1 MTAIVGPSGSGK
13 STVINLIARFWDVDD
28 GQISIG
34 GIDIREIE
42 PAHLSSLISVVFQQD
57 HLFSGTVR
65 SNIAIAKPDASQ
77 DDIEA
82 AARKARAH
90 DFIATLPDSYDTQ
103 MGEGG
108 ARFSGGERQ
117 RIAIARA
124 ILKDAPIVLLDEA
137 TSALDST
144 NERAIQE
151 ALQALVA
158 DKTLIVVAHKLST
171 IEAADQIL
179 VLQDGTIH
187 QSGDHASLLQGEG
200 LYARMYARK
209 SQAETWRLTQP
220 RQTEDAL

>member
-1 MTAIVGPSGSGK
+1 MEKNIPS
-13 STVINLIARFWDVDD
+13 
-28 GQISIG
+28 
-34 GIDIREIE
+34 
-42 PAHLSSLISVVFQQD
+42 
-57 HLFSGTVR
+57 
-65 SNIAIAKPDASQ
+65 
-77 DDIEA
+77 
-82 AARKARAH
+82 
-90 DFIATLPDSYDTQ
+90 SYDTQ

-124 ILKDAPIVLLDEA
+124 ILKGAPIVLLDEA